1 MRAAPLTLRIKPSRL
16 LATALLLAHGGAIV
30 CTVIFLP
37 GWWMPAMVTCAL
49 AASLAFHL
57 RRDALQMS
65 GAAITGLILKEGAE
79 CDLILKNGATLKGII
94 QGSTF
99 VAPMLTVINV
109 RVPMHKGFRSAIL
122 LPDSAAT
129 DDLRRARVW
138 LRHRIA
144 LDVPASRPL

>member
-1 MRAAPLTLRIKPSRL
+1 MMST
-16 LATALLLAHGGAIV
+16 GV
-30 CTVIFLP
+30 
-37 GWWMPAMVTCAL
+37 

-65 GAAITGLILKEGAE
+65 GTAITGLILKEGAQ
-79 CDLILKNGATLKGII
+79 CDLIFKSGATLKGIV

-99 VAPMLTVINV
+99 VAPMLIVINV
-109 RVPMHKGFRSAIL
+109 RAPMRMGFRSAIL
-122 LPDSAAT
+122 LPDSAAA

-144 LDVPASRPL
+144 LDAPASRPL

>member
-30 CTVIFLP
+30 CAVIFLP
-37 GWWMPAMVTCAL
+37 GWWLPAMVSTGV

-65 GAAITGLILKEGAE
+65 GTAITGLILKEGAQ
-79 CDLILKNGATLKGII
+79 CDLIFKSGATLKGIV

-99 VAPMLTVINV
+99 VAPMLIVINV
-109 RVPMHKGFRSAIL
+109 RAPMRMGFRSAIL
-122 LPDSAAT
+122 LPDSAAA

-144 LDVPASRPL
+144 LDAPASRPL

>member
-1 MRAAPLTLRIKPSRL
+1 
-16 LATALLLAHGGAIV
+16 
-30 CTVIFLP
+30 
-37 GWWMPAMVTCAL
+37 MVTCAL

-65 GAAITGLILKEGAE
+65 GAAITGLILKEGAQ
-79 CDLILKNGATLKGII
+79 CDLILKSGATLKGIV

-99 VAPMLTVINV
+99 VAPILIVINV
-109 RVPMHKGFRSAIL
+109 RAPMRKGLRSAIL
-122 LPDSAAT
+122 LPDSAAA

-144 LDVPASRPL
+144 LDAPASRPL